1 VLTATRQFVVKTD
14 DVGCRLFDD
23 VVDNDAID
31 FCDDVT
37 GACGCEEEQDPA
49 FETEIENH

>member
-1 VLTATRQFVVKTD
+1 MSFPAYVHCYVLTATRQFVVSTD

-23 VVDNDAID
+23 VVDKDVVD

-37 GACGCEEEQDPA
+37 G
-49 FETEIENH
+49 T